1 MATNYITKSFN
12 KNSFSTADSG
22 ALAQRFET
30 MMNNVMQMIEKEGPI
45 YHTWIAFQVGGF
57 DNPVIFNT
65 DTTNPNQNCIASL
78 SLTKNGAGTA
88 NQFTLKIV
96 FDLFNYGQQS
106 EHSELEK
113 LDQFLAD
120 AMQSNIDNT
129 ETGLLG
135 YLQYGYVSTST
146 DLDLS
151 SPFYS
156 YYLTDATSD
165 IDTSSGIAQYTFEGV
180 TTLSSDCDFSA
191 NIGSYPT
198 DWKLLD
204 VVEWTIFYYYGDNEN
219 KPAHTTGDCQENE
232 YKYRIDIP
240 DDLYDANVDLTV
252 GYVNDN
258 KPLEATTANPIQYV
272 QELLAKFPLT
282 KTEMDSGIWD
292 NLEEL
297 NYNQRPR
304 YDWYVTDHDGLKT
317 WHLTHYCPGVSSSS
331 DNTLTQGTDVND
343 DTNYEL
349 GTEITW
355 GLQQKNIVLDWKPE
369 VDLKSYLIR
378 KASYNRVKKEMENAG
393 AVNLDSF
400 KENEYYNEIKNA
412 VDNNVY
418 RQEESII
425 QEYYNAQITFVG
437 IPAEPPV
444 NLRMKI
450 IPRILE
456 TISRTQGTYLVK
468 KSTDNITNTG
478 LYSTTCELTRID
490 NIDSSYANLKKQI
503 QEQEK
508 QKQEVSTS
516 SGSYGS
522 NETNATSPTSQNIPK
537 TESNTNKGFTRPT
550 TATSPFENVQIGL
563 RQ

>member
-1 MATNYITKSFN
+1 MAISYITKSFN
-12 KNSFSTADSG
+12 KNSFSTANSG
-22 ALAQRFET
+22 KLAQRFET
-30 MMNNVMQMIEKEGPI
+30 MMDNVMQMIEKEGPI

-57 DNPVIFNT
+57 DNPVVFNT

-78 SLTKNGAGTA
+78 SLTKSGAGTA

-106 EHSELEK
+106 NHSELEK

-120 AMQSNIDNT
+120 AMANNIENT

-198 DWKLLD
+198 NWKLLD

-219 KPAHTTGDCQENE
+219 KPAHTTGDCLDNE

-240 DDLYDANVDLTV
+240 EDLYSANTELTV
-252 GYVNDN
+252 GYVNED

-282 KTEMDSGIWD
+282 KSEIDSGIWN

-304 YDWYVTDHDGLKT
+304 YDWYITDHDGVKT
-317 WHLTHYCPGVSSSS
+317 WHLTHYCPGVSNSSN
-331 DNTLTQGTDVND
+331 NTITEETDVNN

-349 GTEITW
+349 SNVITW
-355 GLQQKNIVLDWKPE
+355 GLQQKNIVLDWKPQ

-378 KASYNRVKKEMENAG
+378 KASLKRVRDAMDKTG
-393 AVNLDSF
+393 AIDLDSF
-400 KENEYYNEIKNA
+400 KNNTYYKDIKNA

-418 RQEESII
+418 RQEESIV
-425 QEYYNAQITFVG
+425 QEYYNAEITFVG

-456 TISRTQGTYLVK
+456 TVSRTQGTYLVK

-478 LYSTTCELTRID
+478 VYSTTCELCRID
-490 NIDSSYANLKKQI
+490 NIDSSYASLKQQI

-508 QKQEVSTS
+508 QQQQVSSNSGSEQTTTHYTDLYTKEEIPQSQVNS
-516 SGSYGS
+516 SGYVRKPTGS
-522 NETNATSPTSQNIPK
+522 ILDGSQITLK
-537 TESNTNKGFTRPT
+537 
-550 TATSPFENVQIGL
+550 Q
-563 RQ
+563 